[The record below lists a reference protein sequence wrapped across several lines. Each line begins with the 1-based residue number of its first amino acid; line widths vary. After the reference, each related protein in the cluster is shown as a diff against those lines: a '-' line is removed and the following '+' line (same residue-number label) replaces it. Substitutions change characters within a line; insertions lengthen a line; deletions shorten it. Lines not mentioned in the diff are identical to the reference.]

1 MSPSPPG
8 ALSALAFALML
19 ARCFWCALL
28 GQLAQWPNGRCF
40 PQKKT
45 NGKWQVYQQ
54 QIVFNW
60 CFERRFAVNGISLYS
75 LKWECE
81 IIMLLFVWDCIG
93 VFDLPAIH
101 ECGGWCLSHTGS
113 SNLIMMKPS
122 RLHMPQ
128 DFIAFGNRC
137 VDSRIAGASKP
148 RLAECLVPI
157 KTSRSIIAWLW
168 DYTLELMV
176 DPENMCEIGCLQ
188 HHSWQLMLVIWS
200 VSSFL
205 QVGWLKRA
213 SRV

>member
-1 MSPSPPG
+1 
-8 ALSALAFALML
+8 ML
-19 ARCFWCALL
+19 LVRF
-28 GQLAQWPNGRCF
+28 GQLCPMGDVFHRKNGW
-40 PQKKT
+40 
-45 NGKWQVYQQ
+45 KWQVYQQ

-75 LKWECE
+75 LKWECDL
-81 IIMLLFVWDCIG
+81 MLLFVWDCIG
-93 VFDLPAIH
+93 FFDLPAIH
-101 ECGGWCLSHTGS
+101 DCGGWCLSHTGS

-157 KTSRSIIAWLW
+157 ITSRSIIAWLL

-205 QVGWLKRA
+205 QFGWLKRA